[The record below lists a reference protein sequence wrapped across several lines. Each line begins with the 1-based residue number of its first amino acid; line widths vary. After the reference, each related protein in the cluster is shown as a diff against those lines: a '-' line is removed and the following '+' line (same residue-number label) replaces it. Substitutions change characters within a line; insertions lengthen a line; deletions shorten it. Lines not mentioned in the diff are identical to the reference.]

1 MEKFKQTLKRRLL
14 FASLYCAAVLA
25 LAALGI
31 FRPGDAHV
39 SDYIAG
45 MSLGMCTGI
54 AVVAIYFMIQI
65 IRALRNEEKLKKL
78 YISETDERL
87 ALIRT
92 KAGGTGTV
100 LSIAGLWL
108 GAMVAGYLNAT
119 VFFTL
124 VGAALFV
131 SLVVVCLKG
140 YYWVRFTK

>member
-1 MEKFKQTLKRRLL
+1 MEKFKQVLKNRLL
-14 FASLYCAAVLA
+14 FAGLYCAAVLA

-45 MSLGMCTGI
+45 MSLGMCVGI
-54 AVVAIYFMIQI
+54 AFVAIYYMVKIA
-65 IRALRNEEKLKKL
+65 RALRSEEKLRKL
-78 YISETDERL
+78 YIIETDERL
-87 ALIRT
+87 ALIST
-92 KAGGTGTV
+92 KAGSTGIV
-100 LSIAGLWL
+100 FSIAGLWL
-108 GAMVAGYLNAT
+108 GAMAAGYFSAT

-140 YYWVRFTK
+140 FYWLRFTK

>member
-1 MEKFKQTLKRRLL
+1 MEKYKSTLKQRML
-14 FASLYCAAVLA
+14 FAALYCAAVLA
-25 LAALGI
+25 VIGLGV

-45 MSLGMCTGI
+45 MSLGMCVGI
-54 AVVAIYFMIQI
+54 AMVAAFYMVLMA
-65 IRALRNEEKLKKL
+65 RALRSEEKLKKL

-92 KAGGTGTV
+92 RAGGTGMV
-100 LSIAGLWL
+100 VSIAGLLL
-108 GAMVAGYLNAT
+108 GALVAGYYSAE

-124 VGAALFV
+124 VGATLFV

-140 YYWVRFTK
+140 FYWVKFSK

>member
-1 MEKFKQTLKRRLL
+1 MEKFKLTLKRRLL
-14 FASLYCAAVLA
+14 FAGLYCAAVLA
-25 LAALGI
+25 VTVLGVI
-31 FRPGDAHV
+31 RPGDAHV

-54 AVVAIYFMIQI
+54 AFVALYYMVKIA
-65 IRALRNEEKLKKL
+65 RALRNEEKLKKM
-78 YISETDERL
+78 YISETDERV
-87 ALIRT
+87 ALIAT

-100 LSIAGLWL
+100 FSIAGLWL

-124 VGAALFV
+124 VGAALFI